1 MSSTV
6 VNPKLKRWR
15 VVNRTPNNTVITING
30 TFQYDL
36 ATIDDATADKLAATG
51 LVPYL
56 EAVVPPVSEHPPLV
70 KPKNKAILDA
80 N

>member
-1 MSSTV
+1 MSNVV
-6 VNPKLKRWR
+6 VNPNLKRWR

-56 EAVVPPVSEHPPLV
+56 EAVEPPISEAPPLA
-70 KPKNKAILDA
+70 KLKSKQIRDA

>member
-6 VNPKLKRWR
+6 NPNLKRWR

-36 ATIDDATADKLAATG
+36 ATIDDATADYLAATG
-51 LVPYL
+51 MVPYL

>member
-6 VNPKLKRWR
+6 NPNLKRWR

-30 TFQYDL
+30 NDRYDL
-36 ATIDDATADKLAATG
+36 ATIDDATADRLAATG
-51 LVPYL
+51 RVPYL
-56 EAVVPPVSEHPPLV
+56 VAVEPPISEAPPLA
-70 KPKNKAILDA
+70 KLKSKQIRDA